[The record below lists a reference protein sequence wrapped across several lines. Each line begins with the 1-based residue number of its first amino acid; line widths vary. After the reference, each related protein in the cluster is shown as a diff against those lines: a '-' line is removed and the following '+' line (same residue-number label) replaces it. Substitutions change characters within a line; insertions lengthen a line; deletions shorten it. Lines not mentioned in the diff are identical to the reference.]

1 MVFNLYD
8 NDTGATDTTVYDSI
22 VTALQAVSTNFSVK
36 VYNGAEYIKMTLDKN
51 PTVTMN
57 GFCTMIKNIPAY
69 YSQLSVSEVNII
81 VITITENGTAQDV
94 LFVYDT
100 SDFDMIN
107 LINMIN
113 KRHLAMY
120 HKMIVIS
127 DEDKQSIIKKTLQN
141 NMKELSDICSKL
153 DKESKY
159 KAWQLRT
166 KDIDNMVKDAEYS
179 ESDAYI
185 QINGDIVSS
194 KSQFAVYN
202 EYMNNIDG
210 IIRLIIENR
219 NMFSLMNI
227 GTDKNKQLVLKD
239 LYPYM

>member
-22 VTALQAVSTNFSVK
+22 VTALQAVSMDIVAK
-36 VYNGAEYIKMTLDKN
+36 VYNGAEYIKMILDKN
-51 PTVTMN
+51 PTATMN
-57 GFCTMIKNIPAY
+57 GLCKMIKNIPAF
-69 YSQLSVSEVNII
+69 YSQLSISEINII
-81 VITITENGTAQDV
+81 VISITENGSVHDAQ
-94 LFVYDT
+94 FVYDD
-100 SDFDMIN
+100 SYFDNIN
-107 LINMIN
+107 LINRIN
-113 KRHLAMY
+113 KEHLVAF

-179 ESDAYI
+179 ESDAYV